1 MERTESKVILVL
13 KLISQHKEKEVG
25 EGKIGLDD
33 EMTNWF
39 LDKLTTKKLRLFE
52 WKTNHRQRST

>member
-1 MERTESKVILVL
+1 MQRIESKVILAL

-25 EGKIGLDD
+25 GEKIGLDD

-39 LDKLTTKKLRLFE
+39 LGELTIKK
-52 WKTNHRQRST
+52 KKKA